1 MEAVRAWFD
10 KQEQAGR
17 KPCSNL
23 HVHPR
28 GTFLCEPF
36 RPIVDGTEPPTHH
49 PESFDAA
56 LRLIRQRGAN
66 GGTECENR
74 FAASRCVPFRPAE
87 SLRPETTVPDARKS
101 VHASCPAESLCVPV
115 NRHDASFS
123 GQPVEPRYLTYAQ
136 AADWLGVKPKTIRN
150 WVCSGKLVPVRVFGL
165 PRFTPEYL
173 DRIVEARRGCVAPQ
187 EEAANAT
194 QNAEPGNTAD
204 RG

>member
-1 MEAVRAWFD
+1 MEAVRSWFV
-10 KQEQAGR
+10 EQALAGR
-17 KPCSNL
+17 KSCRNL
-23 HVHPR
+23 HFHP
-28 GTFLCEPF
+28 GGLLICEPF
-36 RPIVDGTEPPTHH
+36 RPIVTGAEPPTHH
-49 PESFDAA
+49 VESFDAA
-56 LRLIRQRGAN
+56 LRLLRGRGAKP
-66 GGTECENR
+66 GAECENR
-74 FAASRCVPFRPAE
+74 FAASRSVPFRPAE
-87 SLRPETTVPDARKS
+87 SLRPKTTVPDARKS
-101 VHASCPAESLCVPV
+101 VHTSCPAESLCVPV

-194 QNAEPGNTAD
+194 QDAEQSNTAD